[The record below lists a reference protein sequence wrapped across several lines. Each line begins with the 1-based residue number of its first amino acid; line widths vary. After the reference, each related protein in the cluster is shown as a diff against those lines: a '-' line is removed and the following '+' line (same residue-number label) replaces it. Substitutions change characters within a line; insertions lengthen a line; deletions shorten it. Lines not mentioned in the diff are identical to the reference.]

1 MRAHAGLE
9 CGVLTGRDPELKA
22 VSIGPDIKYPHSPGE
37 HVYIKSIGVLWE
49 VLKVVAQEMGSESA
63 S

>member
-1 MRAHAGLE
+1 
-9 CGVLTGRDPELKA
+9 VLTGRDPELKA

-37 HVYIKSIGVLWE
+37 HVYIKSVGVLWM
-49 VLKVVAQEMGSESA
+49 VLKAVAQEMGSEPA